1 MAVAVVGV
9 QWMLSGSVWNESW
22 GISAKN
28 GKCVAMVL
36 LRSLRFACCFM
47 VRFVEW
53 LIMGK

>member
-1 MAVAVVGV
+1 MVVAVVGV

-28 GKCVAMVL
+28 EKYVAMVL

-47 VRFVEW
+47 VRFVE
-53 LIMGK
+53 